1 MDKKNQNIIP
11 SSGIQEESVE
21 GANSWKM
28 RRDDK
33 RCCRKCPMHSKC
45 TINRLYGIGDR
56 QLSVKYLKR
65 AE

>member
-11 SSGIQEESVE
+11 SSGIQEESVQ

-33 RCCRKCPMHSKC
+33 KMLQKVPHA
-45 TINRLYGIGDR
+45 
-56 QLSVKYLKR
+56 Q
-65 AE
+65 